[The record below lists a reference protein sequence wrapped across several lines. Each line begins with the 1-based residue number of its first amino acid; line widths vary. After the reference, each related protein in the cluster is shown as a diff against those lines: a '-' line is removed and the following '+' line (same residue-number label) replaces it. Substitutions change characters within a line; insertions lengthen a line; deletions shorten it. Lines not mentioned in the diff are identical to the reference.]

1 MKIAP
6 SMPRAGMID
15 LFVRRPTLAIV
26 INLLILIAG
35 AVALFGV
42 DVREMP
48 QVDQPV
54 LSVRASY
61 DGASAEIVDRQVT
74 AVLEASLSRMEG
86 LKNISSTSSY
96 ESSQISIDLNDGVD
110 IDTATNDARE
120 IVSQTMRE
128 LPEDMDE
135 PSVSQ
140 NDSDAQP
147 IVRLALSGTADIPE
161 LTSIAEGIVTDRLS
175 VIEGVAE
182 ITVTGNQLQEFRV
195 EIDMTALQSR
205 GLSLDDV
212 ETALQALRDD
222 TPLGSLDTGSE
233 TLTLRSA
240 SPDATVEDIATLRI
254 DRTTRISDVAFVQLT
269 SEDQSS
275 SAYIDGQPS
284 VSIDI
289 VRESV
294 GNTLTISQAVNQ
306 AVAELASVLPEG
318 VSLAVTSDDGVFIEQ
333 SIKEVL
339 SSIIMSTAIVIL
351 TIYAFIGSA
360 RATII
365 PAFTIP
371 VALVG
376 TIGAIWMAGFSINTI
391 TLLALVLA
399 TGMVVD
405 DAIVVVENIVR
416 KRREGMGRRAAAVAG
431 TSEVFF
437 AVLSTTATLAAV
449 FIPISFLPGQAGG
462 IFKEFGFVLA
472 FSVTLSSIAALVL
485 APVLA
490 AIVDPGRHDLASG
503 QASRPS
509 FLARGFDA
517 LVDRT
522 IRSPILAICIAGAV
536 AIIALGAAREMPS
549 EVTPSE
555 DRGFFMVMARSSS
568 GDSVEVLETVISQI
582 EGVLAPYREREVIST
597 VQSLTGRGGSGMAF
611 VIVRLAD
618 WADRDTPQQEV
629 MADVSRQM
637 GDIPGLTAFVRSSN
651 SLNIRGGGGGGLEF
665 AVSGQDRDALEDAT
679 DALIS
684 AMQSDSTFLNPQL
697 SSEQVQ
703 PVLEVEV
710 DREAAR
716 DLGLDSASISSSI
729 SMMTQGQT
737 AITVFLEG
745 EEVDVT
751 LVPGDPAIEDPSD
764 LEAIFTRTADGQYI
778 PFSSVASLNQ
788 VVAPSSLDREAQS
801 PAISAQANL
810 GAGIDLG
817 EAAERL
823 EAIAGE
829 VLPEGTHLVLLGEAA
844 AIDESTQGFM
854 LVFGVAF
861 LIVLLVLA
869 AQFESITSAVSIMV
883 TVPFGIAAAVLAISF
898 SGGSLNYYSQIG
910 LVLLVG
916 VMAKNGILI
925 VEFANQLRAAGQDI
939 DSAIRDAMR
948 LRIRPVM
955 MTMVSTVL
963 GGLPLVLASGAGA
976 EARVAVGWVIVGGLG
991 FATVFTLVLT
1001 PAAYR
1006 LIAGFGM
1013 APGAAASALDAE
1025 IAAARAGSEPL

>member
-1 MKIAP
+1 MKIVPA
-6 SMPRAGMID
+6 MPRTGMID

-26 INLLILIAG
+26 INLLIVIAG

-42 DVREMP
+42 NVREMP

-61 DGASAEIVDRQVT
+61 EGASAEIVDRQVT
-74 AVLEASLSRMEG
+74 AVLEASLSRLEG
-86 LKNISSTSSY
+86 LKNISSTSSFG
-96 ESSQISIDLNDGVD
+96 SSRITIDLDESVD
-110 IDTATNDARE
+110 VDAATNEARE
-120 IVSQTMRE
+120 IVSQAVRQ

-135 PSVSQ
+135 PTVSQ
-140 NDSDAQP
+140 NDSDADP
-147 IVRLALSGTADIPE
+147 IVRLALSGSAEIPE
-161 LTSIAEGIVTDRLS
+161 LTSIAEGIVTDQLS
-175 VIEGVAE
+175 VIDGVAE
-182 ITVTGNQLQEFRV
+182 VTVTGNQLQEFRV
-195 EIDMTALQSR
+195 EADMTSLQSR
-205 GLSLDDV
+205 GLSLDDIA
-212 ETALQALRDD
+212 TALQDLRDD
-222 TPLGSLDTGSE
+222 TPLGALDTGTGS
-233 TLTLRSA
+233 LTLRSA
-240 SPDATVEDIATLRI
+240 SPDATVEDIGALQI
-254 DRTTRISDVAFVQLT
+254 DRTTRISDVAFVQLAAESQT
-269 SEDQSS
+269 S
-275 SAYIDGQPS
+275 SAYVDGQPS
-284 VSIDI
+284 ISIDI

-294 GNTLTISQAVNQ
+294 GNTLSISRAVKQAVSDL
-306 AVAELASVLPEG
+306 ESVLPTG
-318 VSLAVTSDDGVFIEQ
+318 VLLTVTSDDGVYIEQ
-333 SIKEVL
+333 SIKEVVG
-339 SSIIMSTAIVIL
+339 SIAMSTGIVIL
-351 TIYAFIGSA
+351 TIYAFIGSV

-365 PAFTIP
+365 PTITIP

-462 IFKEFGFVLA
+462 VFKEFGFVLA
-472 FSVTLSSIAALVL
+472 FSVTLSSVAALVL

-490 AIVDPGRHDLASG
+490 AIVDPGRHDLDNGKAT
-503 QASRPS
+503 RPS
-509 FLARGFDA
+509 VLARGFDA

-522 IRSPILAICIAGAV
+522 IKAPILALCIAGAI
-536 AIIALGAAREMPS
+536 AIIALGAARDMPS

-568 GDSVEVLETVISQI
+568 GDSVDVLETVISQI
-582 EGVLAPYREREVIST
+582 EGILTPYRETGVIST
-597 VQSLTGRGGSGMAF
+597 VQSMTGRGGSGMAF

-618 WADRDTPQQEV
+618 WADRGTSQQEV
-629 MADVSRQM
+629 MADVSRKM
-637 GDIPGLTAFVRSSN
+637 GSVPGLTAFVRSSN

-665 AVSGQDRDALEDAT
+665 AVAGQDRAVLEDAT
-679 DALIS
+679 ATLVS
-684 AMQSDSTFLNPQL
+684 AMQADSAFLNPQL
-697 SSEQVQ
+697 SDEQIE
-703 PVLEVEV
+703 PVLELEI
-710 DREAAR
+710 DRDAAR
-716 DLGLDSASISSSI
+716 ALGLDSESISSSI
-729 SMMTQGQT
+729 NMMTEDHT
-737 AITVFLEG
+737 ATTVFLEG

-751 LVPGDPAIEDPSD
+751 VVPGGTVIENPSD
-764 LEAIFTRTADGQYI
+764 LEAIFTRSSEGAYI
-778 PFSSVASLNQ
+778 PLSSVARLSH
-788 VVAPSSLDREAQS
+788 VAAPASLDREAQT

-810 GAGIDLG
+810 GAGVELG

-823 EAIAGE
+823 EVIAGE
-829 VLPEGTHLVLLGEAA
+829 VLPAGTHLILLGEAA

-854 LVFGVAF
+854 VVFGVAF

-869 AQFESITSAVSIMV
+869 AQFESVTSAVSIMV
-883 TVPFGIAAAVLAISF
+883 TVPFGIAAAMLAISLT
-898 SGGSLNYYSQIG
+898 GGSLNYYSQIG

-939 DSAIRDAMR
+939 DSAIRDAML

-963 GGLPLVLASGAGA
+963 GGLPLVLATGAGA
-976 EARVAVGWVIVGGLG
+976 EARAAVGWVIVGGLG

-1006 LIAGFGM
+1006 LIAGMGKK
-1013 APGAAASALDAE
+1013 PGAASSALDAE
-1025 IAAARAGSEPL
+1025 IATARAGSETV

>member
-1 MKIAP
+1 MKNAP
-6 SMPRAGMID
+6 AMPRTGMID

-26 INLLILIAG
+26 INLLIVIAG
-35 AVALFGV
+35 AVALLGV

-61 DGASAEIVDRQVT
+61 EGASAEVVDRQVT
-74 AVLEASLSRMEG
+74 AVLEASLSRLEG
-86 LKNISSTSSY
+86 LKNISSTSSFG
-96 ESSQISIDLNDGVD
+96 SSQITIDLNEDVD
-110 IDTATNDARE
+110 VDAATNSARE
-120 IVSQTMRE
+120 IVSQTVRQ

-147 IVRLALSGTADIPE
+147 IIRLALAGAAKIPG
-161 LTSIAEGIVTDRLS
+161 LTVIAEGIVTDQLS
-175 VIEGVAE
+175 VIDGVAE
-182 ITVTGNQLQEFRV
+182 VTVTGNQLQEFRV
-195 EIDMTALQSR
+195 EVDMASLQSR

-212 ETALQALRDD
+212 ATALRGLRDD

-233 TLTLRSA
+233 SLTLRSA
-240 SPDATVEDIATLRI
+240 SPDAIVEEIAALQI
-254 DRTTRISDVAFVQLT
+254 DRTTRIADVAFVQLT
-269 SEDQSS
+269 SESQSS
-275 SAYIDGQPS
+275 SAYIDGQRS
-284 VSIDI
+284 ISIDI

-294 GNTLTISQAVNQ
+294 GNTLTISRAVKQ
-306 AVAELASVLPEG
+306 AVADLEPVLPEG
-318 VSLAVTSDDGVFIEQ
+318 VSLTVTSDDGVYIEQ

-339 SSIIMSTAIVIL
+339 SSIAMSTAIVVL

-365 PAFTIP
+365 PAITIP

-472 FSVTLSSIAALVL
+472 FSVTISSVAALVL

-490 AIVDPGRHDLASG
+490 AIVDPGRHALDGG
-503 QASRPS
+503 QATRPT

-522 IRSPILAICIAGAV
+522 IRSPILALCIAGAI
-536 AIIALGAAREMPS
+536 AIVALGAAREMPS

-555 DRGFFMVMARSSS
+555 DRGFFMVMVRSSS
-568 GDSVEVLETVISQI
+568 GDSVDVLETVISQI
-582 EGVLAPYREREVIST
+582 EGVLAPYREEGVIST
-597 VQSLTGRGGSGMAF
+597 VQSMTGRGGSGMAF

-618 WADRDTPQQEV
+618 WADRDTSQQEV
-629 MADVSRQM
+629 MADVSRKM
-637 GDIPGLTAFVRSSN
+637 GGIPGLTAFVRSSN

-665 AVSGQDRDALEDAT
+665 AVAGQDRAVLEDAT
-679 DALIS
+679 AMLVS
-684 AMQSDSTFLNPQL
+684 AMQSDPAFLSPQL

-703 PVLEVEV
+703 PVLELEV

-716 DLGLDSASISSSI
+716 ALGLDSESISNSI
-729 SMMTQGQT
+729 NMMTGDQT
-737 AITVFLEG
+737 ATTVFLEG

-751 LVPGDPAIEDPSD
+751 VASGGPAIESPSD
-764 LEAIFTRTADGQYI
+764 LEAIFTRSSEGEYI
-778 PFSSVASLNQ
+778 PLSSVARLNE

-810 GAGIDLG
+810 GTGVELG

-823 EAIAGE
+823 EVIAEE
-829 VLPEGTHLVLLGEAA
+829 VLPAGTHLILLGEAA
-844 AIDESTQGFM
+844 AIDESAQGFM

-883 TVPFGIAAAVLAISF
+883 TVPFGIAAAVLAISLT
-898 SGGSLNYYSQIG
+898 GGTLNYYSQIG

-955 MTMVSTVL
+955 MTMISTVL

-976 EARVAVGWVIVGGLG
+976 EARAAVGWVIVGGLG

-1006 LIAGFGM
+1006 LIAGVGKT
-1013 APGAAASALDAE
+1013 PGAAASALDAE
-1025 IAAARAGSEPL
+1025 IAATRASPEPL